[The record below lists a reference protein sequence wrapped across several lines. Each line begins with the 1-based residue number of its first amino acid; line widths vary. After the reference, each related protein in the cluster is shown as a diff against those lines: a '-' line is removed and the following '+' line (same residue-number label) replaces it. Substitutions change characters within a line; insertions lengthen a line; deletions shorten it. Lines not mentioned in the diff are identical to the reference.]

1 MRMRMMIKSRMI
13 EHLDPKVINIVK
25 EEINLSMFNNKKFS
39 IEDMKLINSIAKLL
53 NTVKIKS

>member
-1 MRMRMMIKSRMI
+1 MI